1 MSSSDAS
8 TTTAR
13 ASASASTSTS
23 TSAPTTSSARRALS
37 ARELAGHCASGA
49 FAGCV
54 VEAAFYPLDTVK
66 TRLQARRHGERVAL
80 FRGLYRGIGG
90 NLVGVAPA
98 TALFFAAYEPM
109 KAALAAGRDGGGSG
123 GGGDVASHL
132 AAGAVAGLVSSVVR
146 VPTEVIKTRRQ
157 VGASAGASLRS
168 IVAAN
173 GVAGLFVGYG
183 SFLLR
188 DLPFDAIEFAGYESM
203 KTTWA
208 TLHSKSDVN
217 GAEAAGI
224 GAVAGAFAGAVTTP
238 LDVVKTRLMTSS
250 PGTYRG
256 VMHCVQKTVS
266 EEGALAMFK
275 GIQPRVLWIGLGGG
289 CFFSALETARGV
301 LLP

>member
-1 MSSSDAS
+1 MSSDAS
-8 TTTAR
+8 TTTTAR
-13 ASASASTSTS
+13 ASASASATAS
-23 TSAPTTSSARRALS
+23 TSAPPTSAARRALS

-109 KAALAAGRDGGGSG
+109 KAALASGRDDGGGG
-123 GGGDVASHL
+123 GRDVVAHL

-173 GVAGLFVGYG
+173 GVAGLYVGCG

-203 KTTWA
+203 KTAWA
-208 TLHSKSDVN
+208 TLYSKSDVN

-224 GAVAGAFAGAVTTP
+224 GAVAGAFAGALTTP

>member
-1 MSSSDAS
+1 M
-8 TTTAR
+8 
-13 ASASASTSTS
+13 
-23 TSAPTTSSARRALS
+23 
-37 ARELAGHCASGA
+37 
-49 FAGCV
+49 
-54 VEAAFYPLDTVK
+54 
-66 TRLQARRHGERVAL
+66 
-80 FRGLYRGIGG
+80 
-90 NLVGVAPA
+90 GVAPA

-109 KAALAAGRDGGGSG
+109 KAAAASGRDGGDG
-123 GGGDVASHL
+123 GGGVVSHL
-132 AAGAVAGLVSSVVR
+132 TAGAVAGLVSSVVR

-157 VGASAGASLRS
+157 VGASAGASVRS

-203 KTTWA
+203 KTAWVK
-208 TLHSKSDVN
+208 LNSKSDVN
-217 GAEAAGI
+217 GAEAAGM

-238 LDVVKTRLMTSS
+238 LDVVKTRLMTTS

-256 VMHCVQKTVS
+256 VIHCVQKTVS